1 MMPKSIKAVHD
12 LNRVVSQAL
21 GRNDL
26 ANPLELDTLI
36 DKRMLFKFLSLHW
49 IDMSHVDTDA
59 ECVQI
64 GSEAVSDH
72 KSNVV
77 SLL

>member
-1 MMPKSIKAVHD
+1 MPKSIKAVHD
-12 LNRVVSQAL
+12 LNRDSNL
-21 GRNDL
+21 FHNWPNYTFKKL
-26 ANPLELDTLI
+26 TE
-36 DKRMLFKFLSLHW
+36 DKEIINQFLSLHW

-72 KSNVV
+72 KSEAGM
-77 SLL
+77 